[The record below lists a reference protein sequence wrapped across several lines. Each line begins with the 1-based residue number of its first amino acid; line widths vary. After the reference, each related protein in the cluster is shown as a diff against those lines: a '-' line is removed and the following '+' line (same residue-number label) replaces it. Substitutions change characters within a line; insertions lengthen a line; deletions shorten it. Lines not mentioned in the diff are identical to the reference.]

1 MRVSK
6 SGFTALAALT
16 SVLFQAC
23 TLPGDNPT
31 PYLTSATPNLI
42 YAGSPAT
49 VITLDGAA
57 FLPSSQGR
65 WEGSNRVTTYIN
77 SNQITVEL
85 TAADVALGAKTRPLV
100 VENPPPGGG
109 TAAISITIGYPKP
122 HITQVSPAS
131 GSKAAGSFM
140 ITITGTGFGF
150 CRRRKST
157 TLVSPRAILGQPS
170 YVPPSIHR
178 ISPSA
183 RIGSKSQRRDPAAV
197 RTRRKSRSIRR
208 RIRRSPPLT

>member
-140 ITITGTGFGF
+140 ITITGTGFVFLSSSQIDNTGLATSYLGPTELRATVNPSDF
-150 CRRRKST
+150 TVGTHWLKVTTTGPGGGADST
-157 TLVSPRAILGQPS
+157 QVTINP
-170 YVPPSIHR
+170 
-178 ISPSA
+178 
-183 RIGSKSQRRDPAAV
+183 
-197 RTRRKSRSIRR
+197 
-208 RIRRSPPLT
+208 